1 MNLTIAL
8 EILDRI
14 TKSWWTVVAGICLG
28 LSAATG
34 AFFYMPKV
42 SEAHT
47 TIFVVPPQLPD
58 HLIRSTVTDDMSTR
72 LSALREAV
80 ISRPYMIRLINQTY
94 GEIEDEGRLERM
106 VGSISRRVVVSL
118 MRIDPRRGGGVF
130 RLSFRS
136 GDPEKAAETIN
147 NLASLYIQ
155 QNIQFRTDQASD
167 TADTIKELA
176 DEVEVQL
183 RALEGQIAAFKERH
197 LYDTSD
203 HFDANLQQLSASRQ
217 ELESNGR
224 AIAAANDRLQ
234 ALLLQQDQADLLAAS
249 MPDSVQPSADPIR
262 TTFIRLRGELADL
275 RTRYQEDHPDV
286 RRKKKEYDDFVSENA
301 AYLQVD
307 PEEGE
312 PSEEIKPVVT
322 PLMAQIDAARREI
335 ERLVADETRIQDDI
349 EEYKRRIE
357 RTPRVD
363 QELTELTKNHG
374 VLQDKYR
381 DYLEKYEDARAA
393 LRIEQAQ
400 QGERFEIIE
409 EARPPMLPI
418 KPVPMIVYGMGLI
431 GGMCLFVGPIV
442 LKYFFI
448 PTINSEAGLKAVSE
462 FPIFITLNQ
471 LQTTQIIRDRRK
483 LIFRNI
489 LASTLSILVLAT
501 VAVVYYWKTYL

>member
-14 TKSWWTVVAGICLG
+14 MKSWWTVVAGLSLG
-28 LSAATG
+28 LAAATG
-34 AFFYMPKV
+34 ALFYMPKV
-42 SEAHT
+42 YEAST
-47 TIFVVPPQLPD
+47 TIFVVPPQMPD
-58 HLIRSTVTDDMSTR
+58 QLIRSTVTDDMSTR

-80 ISRPYMIRLINQTY
+80 ISRPYMIQLIKQTY
-94 GEIEDEGRLERM
+94 GEIEDEAQLDRM
-106 VGSISRRVVVSL
+106 VNSIGSRVIVSL

-130 RLSFRS
+130 SLSFRS
-136 GDPEKAAETIN
+136 GDPDKAAETIN
-147 NLASLYIQ
+147 NLAALYIQ
-155 QNIQFRTDQASD
+155 QNIQFRTDQAQE
-167 TADTIKELA
+167 TAETIKELA

-183 RALEGQIAAFKERH
+183 RALDGEIAAFKERH

-224 AIAAANDRLQ
+224 SIAAANDRLQ
-234 ALLLQQDQADLLAAS
+234 DLLLQQEQADLLAAS
-249 MPDSVQPSADPIR
+249 MPDTTQPSADPIR
-262 TTFIRLRGELADL
+262 TAYIRLRGELADL

-286 RRKKKEYDDFVSENA
+286 RRKKKEYDDFIAENG

-312 PSEEIKPVVT
+312 PSEGIQPVVT

-335 ERLVADETRIQDDI
+335 ERLVADEERIQNDI

-393 LRIEQAQ
+393 LRIEESQ
-400 QGERFEIIE
+400 QGEQFEIID

-418 KPVPMIVYGMGLI
+418 KPVPMVVYGMGLI
-431 GGMCLFVGPIV
+431 GGLCLFVGPIV
-442 LKYFFI
+442 LMYFFI

-471 LQTTQIIRDRRK
+471 LQTTEILRRRRK
-483 LIFRNI
+483 QIYKNI
-489 LASTLSILVLAT
+489 LASTLSLLVLAA
-501 VAVVYYWKTYL
+501 VAVVYYWKNYL

>member
-14 TKSWWTVVAGICLG
+14 LKSWWTVVAGICLG

-34 AFFYMPKV
+34 ALFYMPKV
-42 SEAHT
+42 YEAST
-47 TIFVVPPQLPD
+47 TIFVVPPQMPD
-58 HLIRSTVTDDMSTR
+58 QLIRSTVTDDMSTR

-80 ISRPYMIRLINQTY
+80 ISRPYMVQLINQTY
-94 GEIEDEGRLERM
+94 GEIKDEAQLERM
-106 VGSISRRVVVSL
+106 VNSISSRVIVSL

-136 GDPEKAAETIN
+136 GDPDKAAETIN

-155 QNIQFRTDQASD
+155 QNIQFRTDQAQE
-167 TADTIKELA
+167 TAETIKELA

-183 RALEGQIAAFKERH
+183 RALEREIAAFKEKH

-234 ALLLQQDQADLLAAS
+234 ALLLQQEQADLLAAS
-249 MPDSVQPSADPIR
+249 IPQTAQPADPRR
-262 TTFIRLRGELADL
+262 TTFLRLRGELADL
-275 RTRYQEDHPDV
+275 RARYQEDHPDV
-286 RRKKKEYDDFVSENA
+286 RRKKKEYDDFVAENA
-301 AYLQVD
+301 TYLQVD
-307 PEEGE
+307 PEQGE
-312 PSEEIKPVVT
+312 PSSEIEPLVT
-322 PLMAQIDAARREI
+322 PLMAQTNAARREV

-363 QELTELTKNHG
+363 QELAELTKNHG

-393 LRIEQAQ
+393 LRIEEAQ

-418 KPVPMIVYGMGLI
+418 KPVPMIIYGMGLI
-431 GGMCLFVGPIV
+431 GGLGLFVGPMV
-442 LKYFFI
+442 LKYFFV
-448 PTINSEAGLKAVSE
+448 PTINSEAGLRAVSE

-471 LQTTQIIRDRRK
+471 LQTTEIILNRRK
-483 LIFRNI
+483 QVLRNI
-489 LASTLSILVLAT
+489 LASTLSVLVLAA

>member
-14 TKSWWTVVAGICLG
+14 MKSWWTVVAGICLG

-34 AFFYMPKV
+34 ALFYMPKV
-42 SEAHT
+42 YQAST
-47 TIFVVPPQLPD
+47 TIFVVPPQMPD
-58 HLIRSTVTDDMSTR
+58 QLIRSTVTDDMSTR

-80 ISRPYMIRLINQTY
+80 ISRPYMIQLIKEIH
-94 GEIEDEGRLERM
+94 GEIEDEARLDRM
-106 VGSISRRVVVSL
+106 VSSIGSRVVVSL

-130 RLSFRS
+130 SLSFRS
-136 GDPEKAAETIN
+136 GNPEMAAETIN
-147 NLASLYIQ
+147 KLAALYIQ
-155 QNIQFRTDQASD
+155 QNIQFRTDQAQE

-183 RALEGQIAAFKERH
+183 RTLESQIAAFKERH

-224 AIAAANDRLQ
+224 AIVTANDRLQ
-234 ALLLQQDQADLLAAS
+234 SLLLQQEQAELLAAS
-249 MPDSVQPSADPIR
+249 MPESAQPSADPIR
-262 TTFIRLRGELADL
+262 TAYIRLRGELADL

-286 RRKKKEYDDFVSENA
+286 RRKKKEFDDFVAENG

-307 PEEGE
+307 PEDGVSADDIE
-312 PSEEIKPVVT
+312 PVVT
-322 PLMAQIDAARREI
+322 PLMAQIDATRREI
-335 ERLVADETRIQDDI
+335 DRLIADEERIQNDI

-363 QELTELTKNHG
+363 QELSELTKNHG

-393 LRIEQAQ
+393 LRIEEAQ
-400 QGERFEIIE
+400 QGEQFEIID

-418 KPVPMIVYGMGLI
+418 KPVPMIIYGMGLI
-431 GGMCLFVGPIV
+431 GGLGLFVGPIV
-442 LKYFFI
+442 LKYFFL
-448 PTINSEAGLKAVSE
+448 PTINSEAGLKALSE
-462 FPIFITLNQ
+462 FPIFISLNQ
-471 LQTTQIIRDRRK
+471 LQTTEIIRKRRR

-489 LASTLSILVLAT
+489 LASTLSILVLAA
-501 VAVVYYWKTYL
+501 VAVVYYWKTHL

>member
-1 MNLTIAL
+1 MNLTTAL

-14 TKSWWTVVAGICLG
+14 MKSWWTVVAGICLG

-34 AFFYMPKV
+34 ALYYMPKV
-42 SEAHT
+42 YEAGT
-47 TIFVVPPQLPD
+47 TIFVVPPQMPGQLFQ
-58 HLIRSTVTDDMSTR
+58 STVTDDMSTR

-80 ISRPYMIRLINQTY
+80 ISRPYMVQLINRTY
-94 GEIEDEGRLERM
+94 GEIEDEERLEQM
-106 VGSISRRVVVSL
+106 INSIASRVVVSL

-130 RLSFRS
+130 QLSFRS

-155 QNIQFRTDQASD
+155 QNIQFRTDQAQE
-167 TADTIKELA
+167 TAETIKELA

-183 RALEGQIAAFKERH
+183 RTLEKEIAAFKEQH

-203 HFDANLQQLSASRQ
+203 HFDANLQQMSASRQ

-234 ALLLQQDQADLLAAS
+234 ALLLQQEQADLLAAT
-249 MPDSVQPSADPIR
+249 MPETAQPSADPIR
-262 TTFIRLRGELADL
+262 TAYIRLRGELADL
-275 RTRYQEDHPDV
+275 RARYQEDHPDV
-286 RRKKKEYDDFVSENA
+286 RRKKKEFDDFVAENA

-312 PSEEIKPVVT
+312 PSENIEPVVT
-322 PLMAQIDAARREI
+322 PLMAQIDSARREI
-335 ERLVADETRIQDDI
+335 ERLEADEARIQDDI

-363 QELTELTKNHG
+363 QALTELTKNHG

-381 DYLEKYEDARAA
+381 DYQEKYEDAKAA

-418 KPVPMIVYGMGLI
+418 KPVPAIVYGMGLI
-431 GGMCLFVGPIV
+431 GGLVLFVGPIV
-442 LKYFFI
+442 LKYFFV

-471 LQTTQIIRDRRK
+471 LQTPAIIRTHRRLVFK
-483 LIFRNI
+483 NI
-489 LASTLSILVLAT
+489 LASTLSVLVLAA
-501 VAVVYYWKTYL
+501 VAVVYYWKIYL